1 MKQWFQHGGRWLRL
15 LFAAVPAFPLLF
27 FSAEGACAEP
37 SRPAQGFVL
46 DMGPLLGDNGRINAI
61 APGCRALTGFMDG
74 KALIW
79 SRDFGAVCLVPP
91 EGHYSMGNFISDD
104 GHHAATFMTVRQQ
117 MGTGVDMTWAR
128 PGYLWTFG
136 KPMQPLVRHG
146 IVDVEW
152 YGLSADGRVALG
164 YGQKPLP
171 GAPAADA
178 PFEEHARFACTPEG
192 QAARSRGFLTHSEFW
207 FCMENGKFR
216 QLDEMGTMGTSPYFR
231 VLSRDGR
238 SILLKKENVVYIVD
252 RRTGKRRQ
260 LTFGG
265 AAPLSS
271 ATQRLPGDTVLRP
284 GDARNPLNRWGR
296 WPGFRSGRLFDESE
310 LKDASPDSPMYATW
324 RVKDFFCFI
333 PSFDARFVLAEVYLE
348 RLERSRSLWESRKL
362 GVLARLD
369 AAGKDV
375 VIDDDSALMGMD
387 ISDNGRV
394 ILYKKATEYC
404 IWNEDFLLPGDTV
417 PRSLPLARYLKQH
430 GLALPEGLSIVSA
443 VMSPD
448 GECFFLELK
457 DPDDDAKP
465 WAGYLVS
472 TNPAIEPPGWKRT
485 APGEH

>member
-1 MKQWFQHGGRWLRL
+1 MKRMFPCLVRRL
-15 LFAAVPAFPLLF
+15 LVAAALPLLF
-27 FSAEGACAEP
+27 FPAEGDCAGEA
-37 SRPAQGFVL
+37 RPAQGFIM
-46 DMGPLLGDNGRINAI
+46 DMTSLLGDNGRINAI
-61 APGCRALTGFMDG
+61 APGCRAMTGIMDG

-79 SRDFGAVCLVPP
+79 SRDFGAVRLVPP

-136 KPMQPLVRHG
+136 KSMQPMVRHG

-192 QAARSRGFLTHSEFW
+192 QAARSRGFLTHSAFW
-207 FCMENGKFR
+207 FCVEDGRRVR
-216 QLDEMGTMGTSPYFR
+216 QLDELGTMDTSPYFR
-231 VLSRDGR
+231 TLSRDGR
-238 SILLKKENVVYIVD
+238 SILYKKANTVQVMD
-252 RRTGKRRQ
+252 RKSGKRRQ

-271 ATQRLPGDTVLRP
+271 ATQRLPGGSMVRP

-296 WPGFRSGRLFDESE
+296 RPGFRSGRLFDESE

-348 RLERSRSLWESRKL
+348 RLERSRSPWESRKL

-375 VIDDDSALMGMD
+375 VIDDSSAIMGLD
-387 ISDNGRV
+387 ISDNGRIV
-394 ILYKKATEYC
+394 LYEKATEYR

-417 PRSLPLARYLKQH
+417 PRSLPLAQYLKRH

-465 WAGYLVS
+465 WACYLVS
-472 TNPAIEPPGWKRT
+472 TNPAIEPPHWKRS
-485 APGEH
+485 APRDH

>member
-1 MKQWFQHGGRWLRL
+1 ML
-15 LFAAVPAFPLLF
+15 LLC
-27 FSAEGACAEP
+27 SAEGRGAG
-37 SRPAQGFVL
+37 QGFVL
-46 DMGPLLGDNGRINAI
+46 DMEPMLGDGRINAI
-61 APGCRALTGFMDG
+61 APGGRAMTGIMDG
-74 KALIW
+74 DPIVW
-79 SRDFGAVCLVPP
+79 SRDFGAVRLIPP
-91 EGHYSMGNFISDD
+91 KDRYGMGNFISDD
-104 GHHAATFMTVRQQ
+104 GRTMAGFVTSRREIPAGSGMA
-117 MGTGVDMTWAR
+117 WPR
-128 PGYLWTFG
+128 PGFFWSDQ
-136 KPMQPLVRHG
+136 KPLRFMNEHG
-146 IVDVEW
+146 VVDVVW

-164 YGQKPLP
+164 YGKKPIP
-171 GAPAADA
+171 GAPPPDA
-178 PFEEHARFACTPEG
+178 PMEEHERFARTPEG
-192 QAARSRGFLTHSEFW
+192 QAARKRGFLTHSEFW

-271 ATQRLPGDTVLRP
+271 ATQRLPGGSMVRP

-296 WPGFRSGRLFDESE
+296 RPGFRSGRLFDESE

-348 RLERSRSLWESRKL
+348 RLERSRSPWESRKL

-375 VIDDDSALMGMD
+375 VIDDSSAIMGLD
-387 ISDNGRV
+387 ISDNGRIV
-394 ILYKKATEYC
+394 LYEKATEYR

-417 PRSLPLARYLKQH
+417 PRSLPLAQYLKRH

-465 WAGYLVS
+465 WACYLVS
-472 TNPAIEPPGWKRT
+472 TNPAIEPPHWKRS
-485 APGEH
+485 APRDH